1 MRKDLHDAWHTSAA
15 DSVAVPADTIARLAR
30 RARLS
35 SWWNQSLT
43 AMTLLGTAAWGA
55 FQFTQGASL
64 VLKILLAL
72 PFLLLAVACLLEF
85 ARYRARAA
93 QTWSLTADFLR
104 SELSRTRD
112 EYQRLAGWRGFAFL
126 LGVMWL
132 TIATRIIADGPA
144 VAFAKRGFAEGMS
157 FAIVVPAICSA
168 LIFFFW
174 RMHMRRAAAIK
185 QLELENVERMVG
197 SAEAS
202 R

>member
-15 DSVAVPADTIARLAR
+15 DSVAVPDTIARLAR

-55 FQFTQGASL
+55 FQFTEGASL

-85 ARYRARAA
+85 ARYRARR
-93 QTWSLTADFLR
+93 QNSWSLTAV
-104 SELSRTRD
+104 SAQRTFTHAR
-112 EYQRLAGWRGFAFL
+112 R
-126 LGVMWL
+126 
-132 TIATRIIADGPA
+132 ISATRRMAWL
-144 VAFAKRGFAEGMS
+144 R
-157 FAIVVPAICSA
+157 VPARRDVADDRDSHHRRRPSSCVRQARIRGGHELRDRGA
-168 LIFFFW
+168 RHLQRTDLLLL